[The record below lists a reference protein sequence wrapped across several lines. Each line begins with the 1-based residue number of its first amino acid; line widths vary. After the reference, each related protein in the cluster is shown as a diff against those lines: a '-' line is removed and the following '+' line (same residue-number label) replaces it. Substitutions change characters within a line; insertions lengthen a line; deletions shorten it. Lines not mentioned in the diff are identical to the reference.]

1 MANDRHAPS
10 STSGIPGSTVFV
22 VDDEESMRLA
32 LRDLLESVGYCVETF
47 GSVREFLDFR
57 KPGSPS
63 PSCLILD
70 VRLKGE
76 SGLAFQQAMTREGL
90 HMPVLFMTGHGDMEM
105 SVRAMKAGA
114 FHFPKPFRDQDM
126 LDAISEAIS
135 KDAQR
140 LEKELSLNVLRAAY
154 KSLTPRECDILAL
167 VVSGMLNKHIAV
179 QLNVSEI
186 TVKIHRGQVMR
197 KMGAHSLADL
207 VFKAAALDIGPQQ
220 GRPRP

>member
-1 MANDRHAPS
+1 MATDKHAPS
-10 STSGIPGSTVFV
+10 STSGIRGSTVFV

-57 KPGSPS
+57 KPGG
-63 PSCLILD
+63 PSCLVLD

-76 SGLAFQQAMTREGL
+76 SGLALQQAMAREGL

-105 SVRAMKAGA
+105 SVRAMRAGA
-114 FHFPKPFRDQDM
+114 FHFFPKPFRDQDM
-126 LDAISEAIS
+126 LDAISEALAS
-135 KDAQR
+135 DAQR
-140 LEKELSLNVLRAAY
+140 LEKELGLNVLRAAY
-154 KSLTPRECDILAL
+154 ESLTPRERDILAL
-167 VVSGMLNKHIAV
+167 VVSGMLNKQIAV

-186 TVKIHRGQVMR
+186 TVKIHRGQLMK
-197 KMGAHSLADL
+197 KMDAHSLADL

-220 GRPRP
+220 GRPRRP

>member
-1 MANDRHAPS
+1 MATDRHIPS
-10 STSGIPGSTVFV
+10 SAKGIRSSTVFV

-57 KPGSPS
+57 KPGG
-63 PSCLILD
+63 PSCLVLD

-76 SGLAFQQAMTREGL
+76 SGLAFQQAMARDGL

-105 SVRAMKAGA
+105 SVRAMRAGA
-114 FHFPKPFRDQDM
+114 FHFFPKPFRDQDM
-126 LDAISEAIS
+126 LDAISEALS

-140 LEKELSLNVLRAAY
+140 LETEQNLTALRAAY
-154 KSLTPRECDILAL
+154 DSLTPRERDILAL
-167 VVSGMLNKHIAV
+167 VVRGLLNKQIAA

-186 TVKIHRGQVMR
+186 TVKIHRGQLM
-197 KMGAHSLADL
+197 K
-207 VFKAAALDIGPQQ
+207 K
-220 GRPRP
+220 

>member
-1 MANDRHAPS
+1 MATDRQEPS
-10 STSGIPGSTVFV
+10 STSGVPGSTVFV

-32 LRDLLESVGYCVETF
+32 LRDLLESVGFRVETF
-47 GSVREFLDFR
+47 GSVREFLGFR
-57 KPGSPS
+57 KPAGA
-63 PSCLILD
+63 SCLVLD

-76 SGLAFQQAMTREGL
+76 SGLAFQQAMAREGL

-105 SVRAMKAGA
+105 SVRAMRAGA
-114 FHFPKPFRDQDM
+114 FHFFPKPFRDQDM
-126 LDAISEAIS
+126 LDAISEAIAR
-135 KDAQR
+135 DAQR
-140 LEKELSLNVLRAAY
+140 LEKELGLNRLRAAY
-154 KSLTPRECDILAL
+154 ESLTPRERDILAL
-167 VVSGMLNKHIAV
+167 VVSGMLNKQIAV

-186 TVKIHRGQVMR
+186 TVKIHRGQLMK